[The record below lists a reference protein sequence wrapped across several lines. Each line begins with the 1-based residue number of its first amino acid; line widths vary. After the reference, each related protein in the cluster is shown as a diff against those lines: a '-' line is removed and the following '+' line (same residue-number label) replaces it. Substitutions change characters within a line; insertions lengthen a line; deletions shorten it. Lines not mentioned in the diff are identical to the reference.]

1 MNSTE
6 LKNRTKK
13 FAHDCVKITS
23 ELPNT
28 QLGRHIAGQ
37 LNRSSTSVAAN
48 YRATCHA
55 QSKAAFIAKISIVVE
70 ECDESEFW
78 LEFIIDENLLPKERV
93 QAFLQEAHELAS
105 IFVKSRR
112 TAHGK

>member
-1 MNSTE
+1 MIGDWGIGAGKLSDNQHSRYSTIKNKTMNSTE

-55 QSKAAFIAKISIVVE
+55 QSKY
-70 ECDESEFW
+70 CC
-78 LEFIIDENLLPKERV
+78 
-93 QAFLQEAHELAS
+93 
-105 IFVKSRR
+105 
-112 TAHGK
+112 